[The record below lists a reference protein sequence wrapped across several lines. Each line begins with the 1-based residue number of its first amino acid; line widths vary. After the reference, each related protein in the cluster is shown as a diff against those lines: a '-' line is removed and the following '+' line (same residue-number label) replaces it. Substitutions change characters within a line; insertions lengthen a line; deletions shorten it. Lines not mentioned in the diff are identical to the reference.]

1 MFRSLE
7 TVTQSQ
13 VRSQS
18 DGYGTAGK
26 RRGRLFPYC
35 PSAKSSVYIANT
47 IILSDWHISTQRW
60 SAMANTIDIKRLC
73 GRPTPY
79 IMYFAVAIIGLV
91 TGHPF
96 SVAIGPAIIHVMG
109 GATDVPPVAPPF
121 PPTAPAYQPT
131 YLPTAHAYQPTYLP
145 TAPAYQPTYLPTAH
159 AYQPTYLPTAHAY
172 QPTYPPSGPTYRPML
187 PPTAPVYPPTY
198 PPMHPILPRTY
209 SPTGC
214 PCPPLYTT
222 FCI

>member
-47 IILSDWHISTQRW
+47 IILSDWHINTQRW
-60 SAMANTIDIKRLC
+60 SAMANTIDMKRLC

-131 YLPTAHAYQPTYLP
+131 YLPTAHAYQPTY
-145 TAPAYQPTYLPTAH
+145 
-159 AYQPTYLPTAHAY
+159 
-172 QPTYPPSGPTYRPML
+172 PPSGPTYRPML